1 MPCVKFVETA
11 KETFMSNYSFLN
23 KLHPRLGTVA
33 KIWSSRKATRRLIED
48 LPVRTFD
55 IERKLSIKSCTKV
68 LR

>member
-48 LPVRTFD
+48 LQYAHL
-55 IERKLSIKSCTKV
+55 ILKENYQSNYV
-68 LR
+68 LG

>member
-11 KETFMSNYSFLN
+11 KETFMSKYSFLN

-48 LPVRTFD
+48 IQYAHL
-55 IERKLSIKSCTKV
+55 ILKENYQSNYV
-68 LR
+68 LG